1 MNKKG
6 LIVGILVVLVAG
18 VAIWKVASNNSSNDV
33 ANNVSE
39 KSEASQ
45 GEDSKNGQANKSDQN
60 DSDKANQDKQDSDNS
75 SNNSSKNDENNSGGD
90 NSAIVSNIPGFTSE
104 NGGSSKSGK
113 DNSSS
118 SNNGNS
124 KSDKNNNSSNKSN
137 TMSLPYT
144 IASTGMKVTNI
155 GKYSGKFVENGSDK
169 SVSNVLSIVVTNTSN
184 KDLQYGEIKLKAG
197 GKTATF
203 KLTNIPSGKSVLALE
218 ANGMKY
224 SSGAGYKYADATY
237 ALTNMPMNSNKVKVS
252 TSDSKVTIKNT
263 SGKYI
268 KNRPNKKNF
277 SELLV
282 LYELLL
288 MMGKNQN
295 ISIEK
300 AIWGEKGLNRIYN
313 LTNVMAN
320 EYFDRLDAAGYIRV
334 DRTAGLDMIYLI
346 QDMNAIDVLEK
357 YYKSVDR

>member
-1 MNKKG
+1 MSKKG

-18 VAIWKVASNNSSNDV
+18 VAIWKVTSNNSSNDV

-75 SNNSSKNDENNSGGD
+75 SNNSSKNDGNNSGGD
-90 NSAIVSNIPGFTSE
+90 NSAIVSNISGFTSE

-124 KSDKNNNSSNKSN
+124 KSDNNNNSSNKSN

-263 SGKYI
+263 SGKDLGTVY
-268 KNRPNKKNF
+268 
-277 SELLV
+277 V
-282 LYELLL
+282 
-288 MMGKNQN
+288 
-295 ISIEK
+295 
-300 AIWGEKGLNRIYN
+300 
-313 LTNVMAN
+313 
-320 EYFDRLDAAGYIRV
+320 
-334 DRTAGLDMIYLI
+334 
-346 QDMNAIDVLEK
+346 
-357 YYKSVDR
+357 YYKNLDKSGAYLGGITYRVKFDNVKKGGTLSQNTKHFSKSNSKIVMVDTEK

>member
-1 MNKKG
+1 MSKKG

-18 VAIWKVASNNSSNDV
+18 VAIWKVTSNNSSNDV

-75 SNNSSKNDENNSGGD
+75 SNNSSKNDGNNSGGD
-90 NSAIVSNIPGFTSE
+90 NSAIVSNISGFTSE

-184 KDLQYGEIKLKAG
+184 KDL
-197 GKTATF
+197 
-203 KLTNIPSGKSVLALE
+203 SGKSVLALE

-263 SGKYI
+263 SGKDLGTVY
-268 KNRPNKKNF
+268 
-277 SELLV
+277 V
-282 LYELLL
+282 
-288 MMGKNQN
+288 
-295 ISIEK
+295 
-300 AIWGEKGLNRIYN
+300 
-313 LTNVMAN
+313 
-320 EYFDRLDAAGYIRV
+320 
-334 DRTAGLDMIYLI
+334 
-346 QDMNAIDVLEK
+346 
-357 YYKSVDR
+357 YYKNLDKSGAYLGGITYRVKFDNVKKGGTLSQNTKHFSKSNSKIIMVDTEK

>member
-18 VAIWKVASNNSSNDV
+18 VAIWKVTSNNSSNDV
-33 ANNVSE
+33 ASNVSE

-45 GEDSKNGQANKSDQN
+45 GQDSNNGEDNKADQKDSDKN
-60 DSDKANQDKQDSDNS
+60 DSDKANQSDKDSDNNS
-75 SNNSSKNDENNSGGD
+75 TNNSSKNGGNNSNSD
-90 NSAIVSNIPGFTSE
+90 NSAIVSKISGFTSE
-104 NGGSSKSGK
+104 NGSSSNSGK

-124 KSDKNNNSSNKSN
+124 KSNKKNNNSSSNKSN

-169 SVSNVLSIVVTNTSN
+169 RVSNVLSIVVTNTSN

-197 GKTATF
+197 GQTATF
-203 KLTNIPSGKSVLALE
+203 KLTNIPSEKSVLALE

-224 SSGAGYKYADATY
+224 SSGVNYKYADATY

-252 TSDSKVTIKNT
+252 TSNSKVTIKNT
-263 SGKYI
+263 SGK
-268 KNRPNKKNF
+268 
-277 SELLV
+277 
-282 LYELLL
+282 
-288 MMGKNQN
+288 
-295 ISIEK
+295 
-300 AIWGEKGLNRIYN
+300 N
-313 LTNVMAN
+313 LGTV
-320 EYFDRLDAAGYIRV
+320 YV
-334 DRTAGLDMIYLI
+334 
-346 QDMNAIDVLEK
+346 
-357 YYKSVDR
+357 YYKNLDKSGAYLGGITYRVKFDNVKKGETLSQNTKHFSKSHSKIVMVDTEK